1 MDVTKTTAAYEA
13 GIRQGAD
20 EGERIAQLW
29 NG

>member
-1 MDVTKTTAAYEA
+1 VTKTTAAYEA